1 VLITVTSIGLLLAA
15 GVYVLLSVPLASI
28 VATIVDVTMLG
39 RDPTTRKFHGSSS
52 PPRTW
57 RPDPYR

>member
-1 VLITVTSIGLLLAA
+1 VLVTVTSIGLLLAA

-39 RDPTTRKFHGSSS
+39 REPNDQEV
-52 PPRTW
+52 PRVLF
-57 RPDPYR
+57 PAKDVEA